1 MLSIERKRA
10 IVQYVKSRKIATV
23 SELAKHFEVHEATIR
38 RDLTSLE
45 KDKKLKRTHGGVM
58 IEEKSSFRTKL
69 EKTKRS
75 ALRRKTTHRHISSD
89 NGQRR
94 RYNHS

>member
-45 KDKKLKRTHGGVM
+45 KDKKLKKNPRRSYDRR
-58 IEEKSSFRTKL
+58 KSSFRTKL

-75 ALRRKTTHRHISSD
+75 AL
-89 NGQRR
+89 
-94 RYNHS
+94 

>member
-45 KDKKLKRTHGGVM
+45 KDKKLKRTHG
-58 IEEKSSFRTKL
+58 
-69 EKTKRS
+69 
-75 ALRRKTTHRHISSD
+75 
-89 NGQRR
+89 
-94 RYNHS
+94 

>member
-58 IEEKSSFRTKL
+58 IEEKVVSEPNWKNEAKCATK
-69 EKTKRS
+69 
-75 ALRRKTTHRHISSD
+75 KTTHCHISSD

>member
-45 KDKKLKRTHGGVM
+45 KDKKLKKPTA
-58 IEEKSSFRTKL
+58 EL
-69 EKTKRS
+69 
-75 ALRRKTTHRHISSD
+75 
-89 NGQRR
+89 
-94 RYNHS
+94 